1 MKNILNISLLI
12 FNVIVIILIL
22 INIKSNKKEFFN
34 NIRKFELYLGEHFQ
48 ENNKDGK
55 LIKCKKQKD
64 ELMNCYKNKCS
75 NHELNIANINLDY
88 CLENK

>member
-34 NIRKFELYLGEHFQ
+34 NLSKFELYLGEHFQ
-48 ENNKDGK
+48 EKNIID
-55 LIKCKKQKD
+55 IKCKKQKD
-64 ELMNCYKNKCS
+64 ELMKCYENNCS